1 MIEII
6 FFKSFQDKVKPM
18 ILCAQKYFQL
28 QIQVFYPKNGQK
40 IIREFVAE
48 IYSHVMKKYAFLF
61 LSLVFIITGCSG
73 SKSVTMNTTSK
84 TPFVWEGANVYFL
97 LTDRFYNGDKSNDL
111 NFNRTKTPGKLRGFE
126 GGDIIGITKK
136 IEEGYFEKLGI
147 NAIWL
152 TPIVEQIHDG
162 VDEGTGLSYGFH
174 GYWARDWTAL
184 DPNFGTKEDLANLV
198 KKAHERGVRIVLD
211 GVINHT
217 GPVTP
222 EDPVWPSDWVRTGV
236 VCDYKSFENTTMCT
250 LVENLPDVKTEST
263 QNVEL
268 PPFLIEKWKKEGR
281 YEKEIASLNEF
292 FKRTGYPRS
301 PKYYIIKWLTD
312 YILEFG
318 IDGYRADTV
327 KHTEEGV
334 WADFK
339 KECDYA
345 FETWKKHHPLQ
356 VLDKN
361 PFYTIAEVYGY
372 GISGGQDYDFGD
384 RKVNYFQNGFNSMIN
399 FEFKWNAAQSD
410 YETLFSKYSNHLN
423 NELKGYSVLN
433 YVSSHDDGQPFDA
446 NRVKGFEAGTKLLL
460 SPGMSQVYYGD
471 ESNRSLVVEGTQGD
485 ATLRSNMNW
494 DDIENNPDTKFMLLH
509 WQKLGQFRR
518 NHPAVGAGIHTQLS
532 SQPYLFSRTYSRGS
546 YTDKVLIGLDLSEG
560 RKELSVYSLFE
571 NGTKLRDGFSNQQ
584 TEVID
589 GKVIIDSEF
598 GIVLLEK
605 I

>member
-1 MIEII
+1 MCLKI
-6 FFKSFQDKVKPM
+6 FPATNSRF
-18 ILCAQKYFQL
+18 
-28 QIQVFYPKNGQK
+28 FYPQRLSK

-48 IYSHVMKKYAFLF
+48 IYRHVMKKYAFLF

-73 SKSVTMNTTSK
+73 SKSVTMNNENTSK
-84 TPFVWEGANVYFL
+84 IPFVWEGANVYFL

-111 NFNRTKTPGKLRGFE
+111 NFNRTKTPGKLRGFQ

-174 GYWARDWTAL
+174 GYWARDWTAI

-198 KKAHERGVRIVLD
+198 KKAHERGIRIVLD

-399 FEFKWNAAQSD
+399 FEFKWNAAQSG

-494 DDIENNPDTKFMLLH
+494 DDIQNNSDTKFMLSH

-532 SQPYLFSRTYSRGS
+532 SEPYLFSRIYSKGS
-546 YTDKVLIGLDLSEG
+546 YTDKVLIGLDLPEG

-571 NGTKLRDGFSNQQ
+571 NGTKLRDGFSNKEA
-584 TEVID
+584 EVID
-589 GKVIIDSEF
+589 GKVIIDSGF